1 MTREPRAE
9 ACGTSGTEE
18 DVIAPELWQR
28 LRAFDTDDVVTRSL
42 ASITED
48 GCYRLPMLGSH
59 VVVDAAA
66 EAVSPAW
73 PDVIRPDYFLWVSV
87 VQYLLSVRDIPL
99 AGELVPVTKLP
110 YGEVFFRGPHALPGD
125 ALGAIFGSDGDWFR
139 EVMFRL
145 GAENADLGEVGARV
159 SVFPR
164 LPIWLGFWAAD
175 DEFPARVTF
184 LFDYSAGDH
193 LPVDAL
199 WSAVMVLAGAV
210 RRLAAS
216 H

>member
-1 MTREPRAE
+1 M
-9 ACGTSGTEE
+9 
-18 DVIAPELWQR
+18 IAPELWQR
-28 LRAFDTDDVVTRSL
+28 LRELDTDDVVTRSL
-42 ASITED
+42 VSITEE

-66 EAVSPAW
+66 EGVSPAR

-87 VQYLLSVRDIPL
+87 VQYLISVRNIPL
-99 AGELVPVTKLP
+99 AGELVPVAKLP

-125 ALGAIFGSDGDWFR
+125 ALGALFGSDGDRFR
-139 EVMFRL
+139 SVMGEL
-145 GAENADLGEVGARV
+145 GAESADLGDVGV
-159 SVFPR
+159 HLSIFPR
-164 LPIWLGFWAAD
+164 LPVSLGFWAAD

-184 LFDYSAGDH
+184 LFDRSAGEH

-210 RRLAAS
+210 RRLAAQP
-216 H
+216 